1 VGGFQSELANGSI
14 ISKNLPQ
21 SGSLGFINIDDQPGN
36 MNGMLICFLSDW
48 YVKGYYFSYIEIDL
62 G

>member
-14 ISKNLPQ
+14 ICKNLHQ

-36 MNGMLICFLSDW
+36 MNGMLIYAFYLNGLF
-48 YVKGYYFSYIEIDL
+48 VYFVAVREKI
-62 G
+62 